1 MKFVAIRDHHERII
15 DRETWDAVQREL
27 NRRSH
32 HNDAADNGHG
42 NRYPLSGK
50 IKCGNFGSSF
60 LSQKKKTSS
69 GKPKKVWRCGKATM
83 EEKLRTDGQENP
95 IGCNLGWQIR
105 EEVAMDILRRSIEAV
120 QLDAESVITNL
131 TRIV

>member
-1 MKFVAIRDHHERII
+1 
-15 DRETWDAVQREL
+15 
-27 NRRSH
+27 
-32 HNDAADNGHG
+32 
-42 NRYPLSGK
+42 
-50 IKCGNFGSSF
+50 
-60 LSQKKKTSS
+60 
-69 GKPKKVWRCGKATM
+69 M

-95 IGCNLGWQIR
+95 IGCNLGRQIR